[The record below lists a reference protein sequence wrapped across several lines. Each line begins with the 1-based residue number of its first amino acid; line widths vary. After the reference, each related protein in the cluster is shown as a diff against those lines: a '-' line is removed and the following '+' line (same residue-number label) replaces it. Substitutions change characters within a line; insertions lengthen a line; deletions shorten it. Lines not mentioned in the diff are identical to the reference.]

1 MADSTET
8 KPTTD
13 PVEPRL
19 AETETKLATHPI
31 GSEAETESKDASAT
45 GAKAS
50 ESEIASSAASTA
62 SAAAAGVKDSMF
74 SMFGGGAKKE
84 KQVEEEDD
92 DAKNEPSG
100 SSKAQKKEGD
110 AEEVRIQW
118 PVYHTSIV
126 VYTSATQNIF
136 YPTLRLPCVIL

>member
-50 ESEIASSAASTA
+50 VSEIASSAASTA

-84 KQVEEEDD
+84 KKVEEE
-92 DAKNEPSG
+92 APAEPPKEAVSDQP
-100 SSKAQKKEGD
+100 SAVSPPKAE
-110 AEEVRIQW
+110 
-118 PVYHTSIV
+118 S
-126 VYTSATQNIF
+126 
-136 YPTLRLPCVIL
+136 